1 MDKNEIIKDNDTNN
15 KIISSTIEK
24 SSIIIKLVYEF
35 KDEEYIKLFGSN
47 FFKQN
52 KRKIKIIINNKLCN
66 LTKNYINISNNKMKI
81 LKIKLLILNSPE
93 INLSKMFYNCSSLK
107 NFCLVTKYE
116 LKLKNKLIEK
126 EKDTQIDS
134 LDKNNSEEIN
144 KQSSVNLY
152 LFNKSSNKS
161 EIIYE
166 NDSMFDFSDYKTKS
180 QFIFNYSSKNAIS
193 EDKKK
198 QINQTVFQ
206 SHNFLLPFLSFD
218 SILFRFNNNGYKLI
232 NINLFSSPN
241 INYKLIKKNNKDIE
255 TNNLLE
261 NIYYNLL
268 YLDNY
273 CDINNNIITDLS
285 CMFYGC
291 SLLKSISGLSKLNI
305 INVQNMSHIFD
316 KCSNLEN
323 ISNITYWK
331 TNNVIDMNCMFAN
344 CSSLVSLPDISNWNT
359 SNTRDMNG
367 LFFNCSS
374 LKKLSDISKWKIDN
388 VNNLSGLFCNCSS
401 LKSLPDISKFT

>member
-1 MDKNEIIKDNDTNN
+1 
-15 KIISSTIEK
+15 
-24 SSIIIKLVYEF
+24 
-35 KDEEYIKLFGSN
+35 
-47 FFKQN
+47 
-52 KRKIKIIINNKLCN
+52 
-66 LTKNYINISNNKMKI
+66 MKI
-81 LKIKLLILNSPE
+81 LKIKLLILNTPE

-126 EKDTQIDS
+126 EKDTQIDN
-134 LDKNNSEEIN
+134 LDKNSSEETN

-198 QINQTVFQ
+198 QINQIVFQ
-206 SHNFLLPFLSFD
+206 SHNFLFPFLSFD
-218 SILFRFNNNGYKLI
+218 PILFRFNNNGYKLI

-241 INYKLIKKNNKDIE
+241 INYKLIKENNKDSE
-255 TNNLLE
+255 ANNLLE
-261 NIYYNLL
+261 DIYYNLL

-273 CDINNNIITDLS
+273 YDRNNNIITDLS

-316 KCSNLEN
+316 KCSKLEY

-344 CSSLVSLPDISNWNT
+344 CSSLISLPDISNWNT

-367 LFFNCSS
+367 LFFNCSA

-401 LKSLPDISKFT
+401 LKSLLENR